1 MSPLHGRIIVDA
13 NLARW
18 RVFAP
23 SWRLWLWVG
32 YLFRRVVVAR
42 LPGRLVP
49 FVGWSPG
56 RRMRVTRG
64 MPPVTTDVLTERVES
79 DRVKVTRTRFER
91 SVRSVMKGRSVR

>member
-13 NLARW
+13 NLVHW
-18 RVFAP
+18 RVFTP

-32 YLFRRVVVAR
+32 YLLRRVVVAR
-42 LPGRLVP
+42 LPGRLAP

-64 MPPVTTDVLTERVES
+64 MPPVTREVLTERVES
-79 DRVKVTRTRFER
+79 GAAKAARTRFER
-91 SVRSVMKGRSVR
+91 SVRAVMKGKSRR